1 MRHTVNNP
9 YVSLQYCVLVT
20 QHEASQTLF
29 TPSQMGSAS
38 SNVMNTST
46 HICSGRHTE
55 IHSAPSTLAQQFIP
69 TEIYGADFDLSSTNY
84 DGPGDYTLVPCPMA
98 ENKCQQCGKQERHTG
113 SIIVAIHT
121 ASRGAK
127 SACGLYFARGSK
139 HNVGRMAPEPVSDQK
154 AHLWACFT
162 ALGLMAFL
170 AVSELR
176 DLRQV
181 VVKTDSEYLV
191 KSMTEYIVKWKE
203 NGFKNGR
210 GRALA
215 DAHFYQLLDG
225 VIVSLADSGVQ
236 VLFWLVPREQN
247 KEAEELTRKTLAEA
261 NSSN

>member
-1 MRHTVNNP
+1 MQHTVSNLQPAP
-9 YVSLQYCVLVT
+9 YLLLQYRVLVS
-20 QHEASQTLF
+20 QHEFSQTLF
-29 TPSQMGSAS
+29 TRSQMGSAS
-38 SNVMNTST
+38 SNIMNTST

-69 TEIYGADFDLSSTNY
+69 SEIYGADFDLSSTNY
-84 DGPGDYTLVPCPMA
+84 DGPGDYTLVPCPIA
-98 ENKCQQCGKQERHTG
+98 ENKCQQCGKQERHKG

-121 ASRGAK
+121 VSRGTK

-139 HNVGRMAPEPVSDQK
+139 HNVG
-154 AHLWACFT
+154 L
-162 ALGLMAFL
+162 ALL
-170 AVSELR
+170 AVSDLR

-236 VLFWLVPREQN
+236 VLFWLVPRDQN
-247 KEAEELTRKTLAEA
+247 NDAEELTMKTLAEA
-261 NSSN
+261 DPAN